1 MQIAMSSAIDY
12 DKLGD
17 VIVSKLEKAD
27 ITAVL
32 DSDKAYQVTV
42 KKWRQE
48 ANRTQRNPV
57 PIFKLQLSFV
67 CGMVCI
73 IYYKWDGVQEKVGNS
88 NFDNSCGGINW
99 VWKRI

>member
-32 DSDKAYQVTV
+32 DSDKAYQGTV

-57 PIFKLQLSFV
+57 PIF
-67 CGMVCI
+67 
-73 IYYKWDGVQEKVGNS
+73 
-88 NFDNSCGGINW
+88 
-99 VWKRI
+99 